1 MDPNAT
7 LEEIRRLV
15 ADLRVL
21 IDDQDEL
28 GEAGEDGTLA
38 LGETWLLEIAEK
50 GDRLI
55 ELVQAMDDWL
65 RKGGFLPTAWQR

>member
-21 IDDQDEL
+21 IDDQDAL
-28 GEAGEDGTLA
+28 GEADEDGTLA

-50 GDRLI
+50 GDRLV
-55 ELVQAMDDWL
+55 ELVRAMDDWL
-65 RKGGFLPTAWQR
+65 TQRGFLPTAWAR